1 MGMCYACGMKLEETL
16 DDLSRRAL
24 REALSLSEDA
34 PALLRPTQDP
44 RFGDYQLNGA
54 MALAKSLKRPPREI
68 ASALVTR
75 LTDDPAVAKAEV
87 AGPGFVNLTLDD
99 AWLAARLAEDLRDHE
114 ADGVHP
120 VAAPET
126 IVVDFSSPNIAKQM
140 HVGHLRSTIL
150 GDSLVRLLRQVGHR
164 VIGDNHL
171 GDWGTQFGLLI
182 VGMREWGDEA
192 KLVSEPV
199 DELERVYK
207 LGKARAKEDE
217 AFAESARAELAKLQS
232 GDPDNLALWKHFVAA
247 TRKTLDAIY
256 ERLDVTFDEWLGESA
271 YDDML
276 PGVVAAL
283 REKGLA
289 REDDGALCVFWG
301 ELPDAPPKLKKSKAP
316 FIVQKRDGAFLYS
329 TTDIATILYRRDHFE
344 ADRSIYVV
352 GAPQAFHFQQL
363 FALAELMGVTMRLE
377 HVGFGAILGD
387 DGKVLRT
394 SEGKAVRLAD
404 LLDEAEERSLKR
416 IEEARAE
423 GTLRIA
429 EEDVKAAAR
438 AIGIGAVKYTDL
450 AQNRLSDYR
459 FDWDRMISFKG
470 NAAPYLQY
478 NYARVRSIFEKA
490 ELDFETFEATPQLV
504 EPLERSLG
512 LRLARFGD
520 VVHRAA
526 EVAEPHVVA
535 EHLYELARSFS
546 AFYKEHTI
554 LGAEGETRAS
564 RLALTALT
572 GRQLRRGLGLLG
584 VDVIERM

>member
-1 MGMCYACGMKLEETL
+1 MCYACAMKLEAML
-16 DDLSRRAL
+16 DEVGRRAL
-24 REALSLSEDA
+24 REALCLTEDA
-34 PALLRPTQDP
+34 PALLRPTQDA
-44 RFGDYQLNGA
+44 RFGDYQLNAA
-54 MALAKSLKRPPREI
+54 MALAKKLKRPPREL
-68 ASALVTR
+68 ASALAKQ
-75 LTDDPAVAKAEV
+75 LGDEPAIAKAEV

-99 AWLAARLAEDLRDHE
+99 GWLAARLAEDLRDHE
-114 ADGVHP
+114 ADGVPH
-120 VAAPET
+120 VATPET

-150 GDSLVRLLRQVGHR
+150 GDAVVRLLRQVGHR

-192 KLVSEPV
+192 KLESEPV

-207 LGKARAKEDE
+207 LARARAKQDE
-217 AFAESARAELAKLQS
+217 AFAENARAELAKLQR
-232 GDPDNLALWKHFVAA
+232 GDEENLALWRSFVAA

-256 ERLDVTFDEWLGESA
+256 ARLGVSFDEWLGESA
-271 YDDML
+271 YHELL
-276 PGVVAAL
+276 PGVVATL
-283 REKGLA
+283 EERGLA
-289 REDDGALCVFWG
+289 REDQGALCVFWG
-301 ELPDAPPKLKKSKAP
+301 ELPDAPAKLKKQKEP
-316 FIVQKRDGAFLYS
+316 FIVRKRDGAFLYS
-329 TTDIATILYRRDHFE
+329 TTDIATILYRRDRFE

-352 GAPQAFHFQQL
+352 GSPQALHFQQL
-363 FALAELMGVTMRLE
+363 FALAKMLDVDMRLE

-387 DGKVLRT
+387 DGRVLRT
-394 SEGKAVRLAD
+394 REGKAVRLSD

-423 GTLRIA
+423 GVLRIP
-429 EEDVKAAAR
+429 EGDVAAAAR
-438 AIGIGAVKYTDL
+438 AIGIGAVKYADL
-450 AQNRLSDYR
+450 SQNRLSDYR

-470 NAAPYLQY
+470 NAGPYLQY

-490 ELDFETFEATPQLV
+490 GLELEDFEAELRLEQ
-504 EPLERSLG
+504 PLERSLAR
-512 LRLARFGD
+512 RLARFGD

-526 EVAEPHVVA
+526 EQCEPHLLA
-535 EHLYELARSFS
+535 EHLYELARAYS

-564 RLALTALT
+564 RLGLTALT
-572 GRQLRRGLGLLG
+572 GRQLKRGLGLLG